1 MPIRGSGYSGKGAVG
16 IAESYVELI
25 SHAAAATGARVDAG
39 HRGQVVVV
47 PADCE
52 PDVADHRARPMRRI
66 EAGPSGAGQQR
77 LDPCVAGQFGR
88 RGIGLAVRIGSEIAG
103 DIARGNSRETE
114 QADAE
119 MREIL
124 ADAAAGREDVVNRR
138 VHVGGAAVVA
148 EL

>member
-1 MPIRGSGYSGKGAVG
+1 MPIRTSGYSGDGAVG

-25 SHAAAATGARVDAG
+25 SHPASATGAGVDARHG
-39 HRGQVVVV
+39 RQIIVV

-52 PDVADHRARPMRRI
+52 PNVANHRAAPMGRM

-77 LDPCVAGQFGR
+77 LDPCVAGQFRRRRVGFAMRVGR
-88 RGIGLAVRIGSEIAG
+88 QIAG
-103 DIARGNSRETE
+103 DVARGNSRKAE

-124 ADAAAGREDVVNRR
+124 TDAAAGSENVVD
-138 VHVGGAAVVA
+138 GG
-148 EL
+148 